1 MTKKSSNTA
10 TQLRL
15 AVAAL
20 LLGLASA
27 LMAANLGGCSKDKES
42 SAPAVTAKTIIQN
55 KGSDTMVNLAQA
67 WAEAYRPVAPDVEVE
82 VSGGGSGV
90 GLAALT
96 RGAVDLANA
105 SRDIKP
111 QEAEAVKQ
119 NTGKVVGEFI
129 VGSDA
134 LAIYVHADNPLEEIT
149 LAQIAQIYEE
159 GGTLAKWSDL
169 GVTLPSGQDEII
181 RVSRQSSSGTYEF
194 LREHVLDNRDF
205 KLGSRD
211 LNGSKEVVEL
221 VANTPG
227 AIGYSGMGYAT
238 TGVKM
243 LRVAREAGAPAVPP
257 SVAATLD
264 KSYPIARALH
274 LYTVGEPQGALKAY
288 IDWILGPDGQRIVA
302 ESGYVPVA
310 AAAGAK

>member
-1 MTKKSSNTA
+1 MTMKRRNDFLTRVRSPG
-10 TQLRL
+10 L
-15 AVAAL
+15 VV
-20 LLGLASA
+20 LLGTCVA
-27 LMAANLGGCSKDKES
+27 LLGGCSKGGEE
-42 SAPAVTAKTIIQN
+42 AKGQPKAARTIIQN

-67 WAEAYRPVAPDVEVE
+67 WAEAYREVQADVEVE

-96 RGAVDLANA
+96 RGAVDIANA

-111 QEAEAVKQ
+111 QEAEAVAK
-119 NTGKVVGEFI
+119 NTGKAPGEFI
-129 VGSDA
+129 VGYDA
-134 LAIYVHADNPLEEIT
+134 LAIYVHKDNPMEEIT
-149 LAQIAQIYEE
+149 LGQISQIYEE
-159 GGTLAKWSDL
+159 GGTVTKWSEL

-194 LREHVLDNRDF
+194 LREHVLHNRDF

-238 TGVKM
+238 AGVKM
-243 LRVAREAGAPAVPP
+243 LRVATEAGAPAVPP

-264 KSYPIARALH
+264 KSYPIARSLH
-274 LYTVGEPQGALKAY
+274 LYTVGEPQGAVKAY
-288 IDWILGPDGQRIVA
+288 IDWILGEAGQRIVA

-310 AAAGAK
+310 AAQGAK

>member
-1 MTKKSSNTA
+1 MTKRQRGLTIRIRRSG
-10 TQLRL
+10 LL
-15 AVAAL
+15 F
-20 LLGLASA
+20 LLGLVVASF
-27 LMAANLGGCSKDKES
+27 GGCSKGGEDAKGQPK
-42 SAPAVTAKTIIQN
+42 AAKTVIQN

-67 WAEAYRPVAPDVEVE
+67 WAEAYREVQTDVEVE

-96 RGAVDLANA
+96 RGAVDIANA

-119 NTGKVVGEFI
+119 NTGKAPGEFI
-129 VGSDA
+129 VGYDA
-134 LAIYVHADNPLEEIT
+134 LAVYVHKDNPMEEIT
-149 LAQIAQIYEE
+149 LAQISQIYEE
-159 GGTLAKWSDL
+159 GGTTTKWSEL

-194 LREHVLDNRDF
+194 LREHVLHNRDF

-238 TGVKM
+238 AGVKM

-264 KSYPIARALH
+264 KSYPIARSLH
-274 LYTVGEPQGALKAY
+274 LYTVGEPQGAVKAY
-288 IDWILGPDGQRIVA
+288 IDWILGEVGQRIVA

-310 AAAGAK
+310 GSQGAK